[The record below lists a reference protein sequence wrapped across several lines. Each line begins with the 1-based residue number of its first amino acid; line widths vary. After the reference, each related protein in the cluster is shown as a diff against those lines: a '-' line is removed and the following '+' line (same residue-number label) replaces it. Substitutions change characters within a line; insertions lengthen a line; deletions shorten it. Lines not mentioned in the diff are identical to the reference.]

1 MKLTATRDLYRIW
14 TALRG
19 ARPAPDRAEI
29 DPAQLVS
36 VLPYVFL
43 LETYDDS
50 RHQVRLAGT
59 HVCAA
64 FDAELRGQLFH
75 NLWQTDDQQLI
86 NDLIE
91 TIESEN
97 AAVVI
102 GASSTHDNT
111 ATIQTELLLLP
122 LRTMR
127 PGVNGIIGSCV
138 VRAENGVMHRPLRR
152 LSVETQ
158 RVSWP
163 SGRRTSWP
171 DQPRP
176 SPVVHVGARREGR
189 FFVYDGGR
197 N

>member
-64 FDAELRGQLFH
+64 FDAELRGALFH
-75 NLWQTDDQQLI
+75 NLWQSDDQKLI

-91 TIESEN
+91 TIGSEN

-102 GASSTHDNT
+102 GASSIHEDK
-111 ATIQTELLLLP
+111 ATVQAELLLLP
-122 LRTMR
+122 VRTMR
-127 PGVNGIIGSCV
+127 PGVHGIIGSCV
-138 VRAENGVMHRPLRR
+138 VRSDQGVIHRPLRR

-163 SGRRTSWP
+163 SGRRTSRP
-171 DQPRP
+171 DQPLP
-176 SPVVHVGARREGR
+176 SPIVHVGARREGR

-197 N
+197 S

>member
-1 MKLTATRDLYRIW
+1 MKLHATQDLYRIW

-43 LETYDDS
+43 LETLNDS
-50 RHQVRLAGT
+50 RSQIRLAGT

-64 FDAELRGQLFH
+64 FDAELRGRPFQT
-75 NLWQTDDQQLI
+75 LWRPEDHGLVG
-86 NDLIE
+86 DLIE
-91 TIESEN
+91 TISTEA

-102 GASSTHDNT
+102 GASEETAESTDFN
-111 ATIQTELLLLP
+111 AELLLLP
-122 LRTMR
+122 LRTLR
-127 PGVNGIIGSCV
+127 PGVNGVLGSCV
-138 VRAENGVMHRPLRR
+138 VRTTKGLPSRHIRR
-152 LSVETQ
+152 LAIDTQ

-163 SGRRTSWP
+163 SGRRTVWQNP
-171 DQPRP
+171 
-176 SPVVHVGARREGR
+176 PVQTPLVHVGARREGR